1 MTQYADRYSQFRVNA
16 GMKPVPGITIPSS
29 GNDMQM
35 IYKQGLTRLD
45 KLSNMYYN
53 NPYSG
58 WLIMLANPQFGGLEF
73 NIPDM
78 SMIRIPYPFD
88 DAMSRYITEIKN
100 HKLLY
105 GE

>member
-1 MTQYADRYSQFRVNA
+1 MSYFDRYNSFRVN
-16 GMKPVPGITIPSS
+16 GEIKPLPGITIPIDSA
-29 GNDMQM
+29 DKQA
-35 IYKQGLTRLD
+35 IYKQGQSRLD
-45 KLSNMYYN
+45 KLSNLYYN

-58 WLIMLANPQFGGLEF
+58 WLIMLANPEHGGLEF

-78 SMIRIPYPFD
+78 TSLRIPFPFNS
-88 DAMSRYITEIKN
+88 AVSRYITEVNN

>member
-1 MTQYADRYSQFRVNA
+1 MPNYNDRYGAFRVN
-16 GMKPVPGITIPSS
+16 GEIKPIPGIIIPESPT
-29 GNDMQM
+29 DKQA
-35 IYKQGLTRLD
+35 IFKQGQSRLD
-45 KLSNMYYN
+45 KLSDLYYN

-58 WLIMLANPQFGGLEF
+58 WVIMQANPEYGGLEF

-78 SMIRIPYPFD
+78 TSLRVPFPYD
-88 DAMSRYITEIKN
+88 SAITRYITAVNN

>member
-1 MTQYADRYSQFRVNA
+1 MANYYDRYGNFRIN
-16 GMKPVPGITIPSS
+16 GDMKPVPGITIPYNSS
-29 GNDMQM
+29 DKNA
-35 IYKQGLTRLD
+35 IYRQGQTRLD
-45 KLSNMYYN
+45 KLSNTYYN

-58 WLIMLANPQFGGLEF
+58 WLIMLANPEYGGLEF

-78 SMIRIPYPFD
+78 TSLRIPFPFD
-88 DAMSRYITEIKN
+88 SAITRYNTQILN